1 MTVRALAGVLP
12 ILLLSAFIQPAS
24 AQVSGGYRWTMN
36 RPDSHG
42 PISLNN
48 DRTLQAGQ
56 FEIGLKFVNDRY
68 KGQGAGTDSVSV
80 SDVLAMFDVA
90 PTLLSVRGV
99 EANVLIGITRHLT
112 LSATGTFT
120 QKKMDYLGG
129 IENEPDLLLYYQTE
143 ALGPEDVKVAALYNI
158 YDDGAIRAHVFGG
171 VSIPVGSIDSQDA
184 IPGTNGDAQLPY
196 QQQLGSG
203 TVDVLPGFTVSVQNE
218 KASLGI
224 QWRAN
229 IRIGENDR
237 GWALGDLYEADIWAG
252 YKASDWISASL
263 GARYSRW
270 GNVEG
275 FDDELDAFANPANN
289 TLAQAGWR
297 VDLPLG
303 INIIMPEGRF
313 GGHRLGL
320 EFIAPVHQNLDGP
333 QLMRDW
339 SIVAGWSKAT
349 SF

>member
-1 MTVRALAGVLP
+1 MTVRKLAG
-12 ILLLSAFIQPAS
+12 LLSILVALVFVQPVCG
-24 AQVSGGYRWTMN
+24 QVSEGYQWTTE

-42 PISLNN
+42 PVSLIN

-56 FEIGLKFVNDRY
+56 FEIGLKFVNHRY
-68 KGQGAGTDSVSV
+68 KGQGVGTDSLPVNQ
-80 SDVLAMFDVA
+80 VLTMFDVA
-90 PTLLSVRGV
+90 PTLMSMRGV
-99 EANVLIGITRHLT
+99 EANILLGLTQHLT
-112 LSATGTFT
+112 LSASGTFA

-129 IENEPDLLLYYQTE
+129 IENEPSLLLYYQTE
-143 ALGPEDVKVAALYNI
+143 ALGVEDVKVAALYNI
-158 YDDGAIRAHVFGG
+158 YNSGAIRAHLTGG
-171 VSIPVGSIDSQDA
+171 VSIPIGAIDSQDA
-184 IPGTNGDAQLPY
+184 TPGSSGDTQLPY

-203 TVDVLPGFTVSVQNE
+203 TFDVLPGATVTVQNE

-224 QWRAN
+224 QWQAA

-237 GWALGDLYEADIWAG
+237 GWALGDLYQTIIWAG

-263 GARYSRW
+263 GAQYSRW

-275 FDDELDAFANPANN
+275 FDPDLDPFANPANN

-297 VDLPLG
+297 VDLPIG
-303 INIIMPEGRF
+303 VNVVMPEGRF
-313 GGHRLGL
+313 GGHRFGL
-320 EFIAPVHQNLDGP
+320 EFLVPVHQDLDGP

-339 SIVAGWSKAT
+339 SIVAGWSKAV